1 MHRLINRQN
10 KYFFYILLLILLSN
24 INNLNLKLF
33 ASTLFQIKNIN
44 IDGLNTKYENI
55 LKNQFENI
63 LNENIFFFKKKRC

>member
-24 INNLNLKLF
+24 INNLNLRLF

-44 IDGLNTKYENI
+44 IDGLNNKYENI

-63 LNENIFFFKKKRC
+63 LNENIFF